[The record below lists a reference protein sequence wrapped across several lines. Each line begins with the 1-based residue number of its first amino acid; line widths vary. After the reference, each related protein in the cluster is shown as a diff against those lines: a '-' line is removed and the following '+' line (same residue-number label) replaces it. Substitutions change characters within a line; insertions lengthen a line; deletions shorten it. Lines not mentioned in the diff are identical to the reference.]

1 MVLLFFLNYLEEKIM
16 SNDSKY
22 IISEFYAFNPDNIK
36 DIIKEAEEKH
46 APITLKGILQKGNA
60 LNRNGRKYP
69 IEILRREVD
78 KYNELVKERRALGE
92 CDHPDSAVVSLSNVS
107 HLVTKM
113 WWEGETLYGEVEI
126 IDTPSGNI
134 LKGLLRSGVMLG
146 ISSRGV
152 GSVKSSNGADVVQE
166 DFELIAFD
174 FVSSPSTPGAYM
186 FKEGVEKVGLKKIT
200 DGSFKTLRAE
210 DVESASNFIKYK
222 KLIDVADQKFWTK

>member
-1 MVLLFFLNYLEEKIM
+1 M
-16 SNDSKY
+16 SQESKY
-22 IISEFYAFNPDNIK
+22 IISEFYAFNPENLRT
-36 DIIKEAEEKH
+36 IIKEAEEKNL
-46 APITLKGILQKGNA
+46 PVILKGILQKANT

-69 IEILRREVD
+69 YDILKREVE
-78 KYNELVKERRALGE
+78 KYQELVRERRALGE

-113 WWEGETLYGEVEI
+113 WWDGETLYGEVEI

-152 GSVKSSNGADVVQE
+152 GSVKSQTGADVVQE

-186 FKEGVEKVGLKKIT
+186 FKEGFEAGKVGLKKIT
-200 DGSFKTLRAE
+200 DESFKTLRADE
-210 DVESASNFIKYK
+210 VENSAKTIKLK
-222 KLIDVADQKFWTK
+222 QLLDVANQKFWTK

>member
-1 MVLLFFLNYLEEKIM
+1 M
-16 SNDSKY
+16 SQESKY
-22 IISEFYAFNPDNIK
+22 IISEFYAFNPDTLL
-36 DIIKEAEEKH
+36 IKEAEENHK
-46 APITLKGILQKGNA
+46 AIVLKGILQKGNT

-69 IEILRREVD
+69 IDILKREVD
-78 KYNELVKERRALGE
+78 KYNQLVKERRALGE
-92 CDHPDSAVVSLSNVS
+92 LDHPDSAVVSLSNVS

-152 GSVKSSNGADVVQE
+152 GSVKSQSGADVVQE

-186 FKEGVEKVGLKKIT
+186 FKEGVEYGKVGLKKIT
-200 DGSFKTLRAE
+200 DDSFKTLRIE
-210 DVESASNFIKYK
+210 DIESTSNLIKHK
-222 KLIDVADQKFWTK
+222 KLIDVAGQNFWTK

>member
-1 MVLLFFLNYLEEKIM
+1 M
-16 SNDSKY
+16 SSREGKY
-22 IISEFYAFNPDNIK
+22 IISEFYAFSPDK
-36 DIIKEAEEKH
+36 VLIKEAEDNKV
-46 APITLKGILQKGNA
+46 AITLKGILQKGNA
-60 LNRNGRKYP
+60 LNKNGRKYP
-69 IEILRREVD
+69 IEILKREVN

-92 CDHPDSAVVSLSNVS
+92 LDHPDSAVVSLTNVS

-113 WWEGETLYGEVEI
+113 WWEGDTLLGEVEI

-152 GSVKSSNGADVVQE
+152 GSVKNVGDADIVQE

-186 FKEGVEKVGLKKIT
+186 FKEGVERIGMKRIT
-200 DGSFKTLRAE
+200 NDSFKTLRAE
-210 DVESASNFIKYK
+210 DVETASNAIKYN
-222 KLIDVADQKFWTK
+222 KLLNVANQKFWTK

>member
-1 MVLLFFLNYLEEKIM
+1 M
-16 SNDSKY
+16 
-22 IISEFYAFNPDNIK
+22 
-36 DIIKEAEEKH
+36 
-46 APITLKGILQKGNA
+46 PIVLKGILQKGNT
-60 LNRNGRKYP
+60 LNKNGRKYP
-69 IEILRREVD
+69 IDILKREVD
-78 KYNELVKERRALGE
+78 KYNQLVKERRALGE
-92 CDHPDSAVVSLSNVS
+92 LDHPDSAVVSLTNTS

-152 GSVKSSNGADVVQE
+152 GSVKSQSGADVVQE

-186 FKEGVEKVGLKKIT
+186 FKEGVERVGMKKIT
-200 DGSFKTLRAE
+200 NDSFKTLRAE
-210 DVESASNFIKYK
+210 EVESTSNSIKYK
-222 KLIDVADQKFWTK
+222 KLIDVAGQKFWTK